1 MIDSVDNLLPI
12 YSIAEYLSTITSFST
27 QITIITFAT
36 QYIDTTVTTNVST
49 VTKTVNQTS
58 SVMTIVES
66 VTIPNTYNIKPGP
79 SVTRIALNSTAATLL
94 GSTMCVGPY
103 L

>member
-1 MIDSVDNLLPI
+1 MIDSVDNLRPI
-12 YSIAEYLSTITSFST
+12 YSIADYHSTFTLFST
-27 QITIITFAT
+27 QTTIITYAT

-49 VTKTVNQTS
+49 ITKTLNQTS
-58 SVMTIVES
+58 SVTTS
-66 VTIPNTYNIKPGP
+66 DSAKIPNTYNIKTGP